1 MPSAVGSSGEVTSLG
16 IIGLKAA
23 QKSAET
29 QAQVVLQAAENAKQI
44 AQSAAPPQNG
54 RGQIVDTFA

>member
-1 MPSAVGSSGEVTSLG
+1 MPSAIGSSGDVTSLG

-23 QKSAET
+23 QKSQAT

-44 AQSAAPPQNG
+44 AQSAPSNG
-54 RGQIVDTFA
+54 RGQIVNTSA

>member
-1 MPSAVGSSGEVTSLG
+1 MPSAVSGEVTSLS

-23 QKSAET
+23 QKSQAT

-44 AQSAAPPQNG
+44 ASQASAPSNG
-54 RGQIVDTFA
+54 RGQIVDTTA